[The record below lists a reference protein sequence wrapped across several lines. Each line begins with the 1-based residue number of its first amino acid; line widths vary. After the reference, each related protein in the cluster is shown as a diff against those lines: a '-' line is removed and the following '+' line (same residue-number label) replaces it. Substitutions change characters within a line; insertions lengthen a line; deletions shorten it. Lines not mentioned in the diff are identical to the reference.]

1 MIETGMW
8 YLTMQRDT
16 SNKDY
21 WYAQLLE
28 VMKEQGGK
36 SVPPTLQLGIMQ
48 SATSVKIGELIL
60 NAEDLYIAEH
70 LLAGYTIPL
79 TTPYVDKV
87 TFSGSDGSY
96 TTKDK
101 AIKSSGLQKGDLV
114 TVQRLSDT
122 NMYVI
127 LERVVK
133 AK

>member
-1 MIETGMW
+1 MW

-70 LLAGYTIPL
+70 LMAGYTLPL
-79 TTPYVDKV
+79 TTPYVDTV
-87 TFSGSDGSY
+87 TFNGDGGSY
-96 TTKDK
+96 TTKAK
-101 AIKSSGLQKGDLV
+101 AVKSSGLQKGDIV
-114 TVQRLSDT
+114 TVQRLANT

-127 LERVVK
+127 LEKVVK